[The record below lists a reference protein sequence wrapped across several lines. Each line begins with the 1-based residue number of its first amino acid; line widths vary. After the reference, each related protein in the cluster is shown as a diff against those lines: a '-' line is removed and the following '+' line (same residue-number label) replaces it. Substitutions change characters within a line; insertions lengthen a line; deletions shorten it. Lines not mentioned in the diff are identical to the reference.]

1 MNLHKTG
8 NFLSFCVTVLSL
20 LCYLV
25 KSRTTAVSLSTEH
38 KARYATVTLT
48 AIHRNGIGYNSG
60 PSLYVFCLY
69 WTGDLVFGWWTTRTN
84 QQNRRLTL
92 TCDAEGGVHV

>member
-1 MNLHKTG
+1 MNLHKTVD
-8 NFLSFCVTVLSL
+8 FLSFCVTVPSL

-25 KSRTTAVSLSTEH
+25 TNCTIAISCNTEH

-69 WTGDLVFGWWTTRTN
+69 
-84 QQNRRLTL
+84 
-92 TCDAEGGVHV
+92 